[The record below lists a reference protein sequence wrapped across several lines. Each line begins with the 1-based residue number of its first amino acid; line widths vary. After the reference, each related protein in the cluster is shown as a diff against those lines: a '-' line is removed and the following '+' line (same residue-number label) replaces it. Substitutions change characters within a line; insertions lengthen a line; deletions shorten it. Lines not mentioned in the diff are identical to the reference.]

1 MRTRGLHALLVSALV
16 VQACGGGGIATF
28 RAAKN
33 APEQPSLKE
42 AFRVKAVAPD
52 CVLVGY
58 VNADGD
64 HALED
69 IGETAAYHG
78 ANSYLI
84 VNENRDERV
93 TERGNNELRSH
104 TNRKLLAEAYRCP
117 MSGDLPK

>member
-1 MRTRGLHALLVSALV
+1 M
-16 VQACGGGGIATF
+16 
-28 RAAKN
+28 
-33 APEQPSLKE
+33 
-42 AFRVKAVAPD
+42 
-52 CVLVGY
+52 LVGY

-64 HALED
+64 HALAD

-117 MSGDLPK
+117 MSDDLPK

>member
-1 MRTRGLHALLVSALV
+1 MRTRGLYALIGSALLV
-16 VQACGGGGIATF
+16 QACGGGIATF
-28 RAAKN
+28 RPAKGAA
-33 APEQPSLKE
+33 EQPSLKE
-42 AFRVKAVAPD
+42 AFRVKAVTPD

-58 VNADGD
+58 VNAEGD
-64 HALED
+64 HALAD

-93 TERGNNELRSH
+93 TTRENSELRSH
-104 TNRKLLAEAYRCP
+104 TNRKLLAEAYRCM